1 MCRCYSN
8 RRPSALLLPHVS
20 GLMKGSRCVGVVML
34 VVAALRTPPRD
45 VSVWFLCDNKTYFK
59 SQHPIL
65 SAAFSCLSRSTRSV
79 TFIFYFFCTYLVRS
93 LGLLVDFL
101 WSLFLERA
109 YYLLKYFIP
118 TLSPFCLSFVGSAA
132 LA

>member
-1 MCRCYSN
+1 MYRCYSN
-8 RRPSALLLPHVS
+8 RRPSALLLPLVS

-45 VSVWFLCDNKTYFK
+45 VLVWFLCDNKTYFK

-65 SAAFSCLSRSTRSV
+65 SAAFSCYVPLDSV
-79 TFIFYFFCTYLVRS
+79 CNFFFFFVHIWSEVLV
-93 LGLLVDFL
+93 LLVDFL

-118 TLSPFCLSFVGSAA
+118 TLSPFCLSFVASAA